1 MKNAENNK
9 NIFDEIDKDTET
21 FKTAMKQS
29 RHKRLLKKQIKIL
42 KGCTIILFIL
52 SVTLIYLDIFK
63 GYKGGNTLAIMGLF
77 LAIHSLVFLKLI
89 SKSKSKKGDKR

>member
-1 MKNAENNK
+1 MKKTENNK
-9 NIFDEIDKDTET
+9 NVFDEIDKDIEQV
-21 FKTAMKQS
+21 KTAMKQS

-42 KGCTIILFIL
+42 KTLIVLLFIL
-52 SVTLIYLDIFK
+52 SAFLIYLDIFK

-89 SKSKSKKGDKR
+89 SKSKTKIGDKR